1 MLIQKHLPYNL
12 HLEAL
17 LTYMYFVFLQP
28 LYANIKE
35 AAWPKSV
42 EDCEIDYLPDG
53 SVRLLS
59 ADEYASIVLSPH
71 KQDFTVCY
79 LSQISSEPPKPKRN
93 RHQKTHHKT
102 KSSDKP
108 SECRK
113 ETLDSTLRGS
123 SFHKDDELNIH
134 SSSQHSGH
142 PGQGQGF
149 EGDGLDA
156 DESLSKAARSE
167 LNISPISMA
176 STFRSPH
183 TSPESQQ
190 DCKKFHRYSTPTNHS
205 PDQNVDDGIEIGGKK
220 SAFKHYRHSQNQG
233 SDGSFLEV
241 IESQKTSRTS
251 ANPQVSKSSINANG
265 SLKGSSGQVVHS
277 DSSDKL
283 NTCTQQLNKSPQRDN
298 LPGTPAASPSKD
310 STHSSFNSQQSEQDS
325 VEGASPRCLY
335 TWVTRHFSC
344 DECPVAWRHPLNM
357 ARSMI
362 NQREE
367 QEKKMCMYNYLV
379 LLSSSFVSMSTNN
392 MHV

>member
-1 MLIQKHLPYNL
+1 MKV
-12 HLEAL
+12 L
-17 LTYMYFVFLQP
+17 LTYIYFVFLQP

-35 AAWPKSV
+35 AAWPKSL

-93 RHQKTHHKT
+93 RHQKTNHKT
-102 KSSDKP
+102 KSSNKP

-113 ETLDSTLRGS
+113 ETLEATLRSS

-134 SSSQHSGH
+134 SSSHRGSH
-142 PGQGQGF
+142 PGQGF
-149 EGDGLDA
+149 EEGGLDA
-156 DESLSKAARSE
+156 DESLSKPACSE

-176 STFRSPH
+176 SSLRSPH

-190 DCKKFHRYSTPTNHS
+190 ECNKFHRYSTPTNRS
-205 PDQNVDDGIEIGGKK
+205 PDGNADDGIEIGGKK
-220 SAFKHYRHSQNQG
+220 SALKHYRHSQNQG

-241 IESQKTSRTS
+241 IESQKTSTTS
-251 ANPQVSKSSINANG
+251 VNQQNTKSGINAND

-277 DSSDKL
+277 DSS
-283 NTCTQQLNKSPQRDN
+283 NRISTSTQQLNKSPQRDV
-298 LPGTPAASPSKD
+298 LPGTPLSSPSRD
-310 STHSSFNSQQSEQDS
+310 SAHSSFNSQQSEQDS

-379 LLSSSFVSMSTNN
+379 LFSSSFVSMSTNN

>member
-1 MLIQKHLPYNL
+1 MK
-12 HLEAL
+12 AL
-17 LTYMYFVFLQP
+17 LTYIYFVFLQP

-93 RHQKTHHKT
+93 RHQKTNHKT
-102 KSSDKP
+102 KSSNKP

-113 ETLDSTLRGS
+113 ETLEATLRSS

-134 SSSQHSGH
+134 SSSHHGSH
-142 PGQGQGF
+142 PGQGF
-149 EGDGLDA
+149 EEGGLDA
-156 DESLSKAARSE
+156 DESLSKPARSE

-176 STFRSPH
+176 SSLRSPH

-190 DCKKFHRYSTPTNHS
+190 ECNKFHRYSTPTNRS
-205 PDQNVDDGIEIGGKK
+205 PDGNADDGIEIGGKK

-241 IESQKTSRTS
+241 IESQKTSTTS
-251 ANPQVSKSSINANG
+251 VKQQNTKSGINAND

-277 DSSDKL
+277 DSS
-283 NTCTQQLNKSPQRDN
+283 NRISTSTQQLNKSPQRDV
-298 LPGTPAASPSKD
+298 LPGTPLSSPSRD
-310 STHSSFNSQQSEQDS
+310 SAHSSFNSQQSEQDS

-367 QEKKMCMYNYLV
+367 QEKKMCMYSYMYLV
-379 LLSSSFVSMSTNN
+379 TVK
-392 MHV
+392 

>member
-1 MLIQKHLPYNL
+1 MYNL
-12 HLEAL
+12 HLKAL
-17 LTYMYFVFLQP
+17 LTYFIFLQP
-28 LYANIKE
+28 LYANIRE

-93 RHQKTHHKT
+93 RHPKTNHKT
-102 KSSDKP
+102 TSSDKP

-113 ETLDSTLRGS
+113 ETLDASLRGS

-142 PGQGQGF
+142 ADQGQGF
-149 EGDGLDA
+149 EEDGL
-156 DESLSKAARSE
+156 DESLSKPARSE

-176 STFRSPH
+176 SSLRSPN

-190 DCKKFHRYSTPTNHS
+190 DHNKFHRYSTPTNHS
-205 PDQNVDDGIEIGGKK
+205 PDQKADDGIEIGGKK

-241 IESQKTSRTS
+241 IESQKTSRTPV
-251 ANPQVSKSSINANG
+251 NPQVTKSSINTNG
-265 SLKGSSGQVVHS
+265 SLKESSGKVVHS
-277 DSSDKL
+277 DSSNKP
-283 NTCTQQLNKSPQRDN
+283 NTCTQQLNKSPQRN
-298 LPGTPAASPSKD
+298 ILPGTPPASPSRD
-310 STHSSFNSQQSEQDS
+310 SAHSSFNSQQSEQNS
-325 VEGASPRCLY
+325 VEEASPRCLY

-367 QEKKMCMYNYLV
+367 HEKKMCMYSYLV
-379 LLSSSFVSMSTNN
+379 IVK
-392 MHV
+392 

>member
-1 MLIQKHLPYNL
+1 MLVFLELYYMYMYNKNMYNL
-12 HLEAL
+12 HLKAF
-17 LTYMYFVFLQP
+17 LTYFIFLQP

-79 LSQISSEPPKPKRN
+79 LSEISSEPPKPKRN
-93 RHQKTHHKT
+93 RHQKTNHKT

-113 ETLDSTLRGS
+113 ETLDASLRGS

-149 EGDGLDA
+149 EEDGLNA
-156 DESLSKAARSE
+156 DESLSKPARSE

-190 DCKKFHRYSTPTNHS
+190 DRNKFHRYSTPTNHS
-205 PDQNVDDGIEIGGKK
+205 PDANENDGIEIGGKK

-241 IESQKTSRTS
+241 IESQKTSTTS
-251 ANPQVSKSSINANG
+251 VNQQVTKSSTNTG
-265 SLKGSSGQVVHS
+265 TCDSLKGSSGQVVHS
-277 DSSDKL
+277 DSSNNKL
-283 NTCTQQLNKSPQRDN
+283 NTCTQQLNKSPQRGI
-298 LPGTPAASPSKD
+298 LPGTPPASPTRD
-310 STHSSFNSQQSEQDS
+310 SAHSSFNSQQSEQDS

-357 ARSMI
+357 ARSII

-367 QEKKMCMYNYLV
+367 HEKKMCMYSY
-379 LLSSSFVSMSTNN
+379 
-392 MHV
+392 